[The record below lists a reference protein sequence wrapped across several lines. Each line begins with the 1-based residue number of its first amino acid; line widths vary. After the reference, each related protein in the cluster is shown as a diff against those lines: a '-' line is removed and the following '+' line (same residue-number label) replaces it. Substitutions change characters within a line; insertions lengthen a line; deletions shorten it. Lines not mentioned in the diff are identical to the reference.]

1 MQIQRLMVLT
11 VTCGGL
17 LLGQGG
23 INPNP
28 APDPA
33 KDQRPPA
40 EQQANP
46 ADPANSSLATMSA
59 QDKEWI
65 INTVKDGELE
75 IAMGNLAQQK
85 SSNNS
90 IKSLAQKLVAD
101 HTSSNQQLEALG
113 RKSGVALAAGGGAQP
128 NPALSNLT
136 GADFDRTW
144 INEIVASHQKA
155 ISSFEQQMRNTRD
168 NDLSSFINTT
178 LPTLRA
184 HLNDAQSV
192 QKSLGV
198 GE

>member
-1 MQIQRLMVLT
+1 MQIQQLMVLT

-46 ADPANSSLATMSA
+46 SSTLSA

-65 INTVKDGELE
+65 ANTVKDGEME

-101 HTSSNQQLEALG
+101 HTSANQQLEALAS
-113 RKSGVALAAGGGAQP
+113 KNGVALTAGAGAQP
-128 NPALSNLT
+128 SPALPNLT
-136 GADFDRTW
+136 GADFDRAW
-144 INEIVASHQKA
+144 INEIVAGHEKA
-155 ISSFEQQMRNTRD
+155 IASFEQQMRSTRD

-184 HLNDAQSV
+184 HFSDAQSV